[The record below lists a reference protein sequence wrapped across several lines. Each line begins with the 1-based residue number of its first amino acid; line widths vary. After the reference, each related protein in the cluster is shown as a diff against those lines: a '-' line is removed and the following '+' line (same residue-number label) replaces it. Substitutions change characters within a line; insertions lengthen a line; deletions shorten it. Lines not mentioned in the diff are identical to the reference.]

1 MMTHIQTQEGAEHG
15 EKERDFEEGK
25 VRYSDFDEVCKN
37 LLPRE
42 SQWR

>member
-1 MMTHIQTQEGAEHG
+1 MMDHIQTQEGAERG

-25 VRYSDFDEVCKN
+25 VRYSNFNEFCEN

-42 SQWR
+42 S